1 MKYLLTARARRRRAQ
16 QRRVR
21 MTPERSRGRRAV
33 DFLARLAFELLIIFV
48 GVYAAFALS
57 QHRSEREAD
66 VRRYQ
71 VREALIHEIE
81 SITRNTRRVAASTP
95 LYLAS
100 FDSLINAGRRPVP
113 QLFLEPINIQT
124 HMWETT
130 LQSNALD
137 LLDVPTVYRLSVFYN
152 QLNQGFEQF
161 YQIRMLS
168 EQYFLPLLDEGADG
182 FYDETTGDLRPSFG
196 WYRPSLRRLGSLAAD
211 ITELGDTL
219 AAELRREN
227 EVRR

>member
-1 MKYLLTARARRRRAQ
+1 MRPSEAQ
-16 QRRVR
+16 
-21 MTPERSRGRRAV
+21 PDRSRSRRTI
-33 DFLARLAFELLIIFV
+33 DFAARLAFELLIIFV

-57 QHRSEREAD
+57 QHRAEREAD

-71 VREALIHEIE
+71 VREALVREIE
-81 SITRNTRRVAASTP
+81 SVTMNTRRVAANTP

-100 FDSLINAGRRPVP
+100 FDSLLAAGHRPEP
-113 QLFLEPINIQT
+113 QVFLEPINIQT
-124 HMWETT
+124 HMWEVT

-137 LLDVPTVYRLSVFYN
+137 LLDVPTVYRLSAFYN

-161 YQIRMLS
+161 YQLRMLS
-168 EQYFLPLLDEGADG
+168 EQYFLPILDEGADG

-196 WYRPSLRRLGSLAAD
+196 WYRPSLRRLGTLAAD

-227 EVRR
+227 KAGR